1 MSKCSWNL
9 YRSGGRQ
16 TVNKYVEFLRFKET
30 NKAGEEFRKGG
41 PERLHLEG
49 NRALKEV
56 REQVSQVSGC
66 YGLNCVPPQ
75 IHMFKSLPPVPPN
88 VNLFGEKPFKEEIK
102 LKWGW

>member
-56 REQVSQVSGC
+56 RAETLLL
-66 YGLNCVPPQ
+66 GLATGR
-75 IHMFKSLPPVPPN
+75 SLVI
-88 VNLFGEKPFKEEIK
+88 LTRLKEI
-102 LKWGW
+102 GRAHV